1 MQRLIVASLAGLA
14 LVALTGC
21 LPPAP
26 EGIGDS
32 ADLPSA
38 DSEIG
43 MSDVPPDETI
53 ASDEGEWLDPA
64 PAGGAIEVEPIDQSR
79 VRVSQP
85 EPVAKASATPSRASG
100 YVVPKGKTLYA
111 IAREHGVSVKALIAA
126 NGLSEPY
133 HLAAGQTIS
142 IPSGETALA
151 NDDRP
156 VDLRADQPKQATPA
170 LKVAAVE
177 DTASRKAPKP
187 VRRPAIKVAGPVEP
201 AVVRGGKEPAK
212 AEPASA
218 RIVAG
223 GPPPRAGE
231 GFLWPVKGPIVA
243 KFGKLG
249 GGKQSDGIII
259 AVPVGTPVR
268 AAENG
273 VVVYAGD
280 DLKAYGQLLLV
291 RHADGW
297 MTAYAN
303 NDKLK
308 VNQGEVVK
316 RGQVIA
322 ETGATGNV
330 KGPQTYFEIRHDG
343 RPVDPIPRLAES

>member
-1 MQRLIVASLAGLA
+1 MQRMITASLAGLA
-14 LVALTGC
+14 LVSLAGC

-26 EGIGDS
+26 D
-32 ADLPSA
+32 
-38 DSEIG
+38 EIG
-43 MSDVPPDETI
+43 SSAGLPPDAATSANDVMLDETI
-53 ASDEGEWLDPA
+53 TSDGGEWLEPA
-64 PAGGAIEVEPIDQSR
+64 PSGGSIEIEQIDQPKA
-79 VRVSQP
+79 RVSQP
-85 EPVAKASATPSRASG
+85 RPLAKESAAPTKAGG

-111 IAREHGVSVKALIAA
+111 IAREQGVSVKALIAA
-126 NGLSEPY
+126 NHLAEPY
-133 HLAAGQTIS
+133 HLAAGQTIE
-142 IPSGETALA
+142 IPSGEVALA
-151 NDDRP
+151 SNDRP
-156 VDLRADQPKQATPA
+156 VDLRAEQIKQVASGDDATPHM
-170 LKVAAVE
+170 
-177 DTASRKAPKP
+177 APKP
-187 VRRPAIKVAGPVEP
+187 VRRPTIKIASPVEP
-201 AVVRGGKEPAK
+201 AVVRGGTEAAK

-218 RIVAG
+218 RVAAG

-249 GGKQSDGIII
+249 GGKQSDGIVIS
-259 AVPVGTPVR
+259 VPVGTPVK

-308 VNQGEVVK
+308 VTQGEVVK

-322 ETGATGNV
+322 EAGATGNV
-330 KGPQTYFEIRHDG
+330 KGPQTYFEIRHEG